1 MESTPKQITSQET
14 GATLQ
19 LERALLPIDEYAVR
33 EGVSRGIVEECG
45 KLGIVQIRKYKGKSF
60 VVDVPLSPYRYPSE
74 TTEGA
79 TKRADEGPHFTK
91 SPQHR
96 VPNEPKTAKGHT
108 KSDNESIKPG
118 TISALVGKMVHNA
131 SQITGKPVNAVK
143 DKNEQAEKIRAPAQ
157 IVHPVEYDTIAKP
170 AQSSSFS
177 IKAGKIFLLVGR
189 VFRRASQ
196 IISKRIGTTGGGI
209 AKIEEKPD
217 STQVIRRDGV
227 QFGPLTGSAVYD
239 KSLSGEPTARVRAER
254 TWQVA
259 ALFSIVFLFA
269 SLAANIWFYM
279 GRQIQRDKLGL
290 AYANIQ
296 TVYSDFIKADRQVI
310 ALQNEL
316 AESRTESKR
325 IENELESSRSE
336 LGTVQ
341 SELAESRTKSKRIEN
356 ELENSRAELKT
367 VQDELTKARQEL
379 QTVRQRNAQA
389 VERLHKQILR
399 LTAWLQEPANSTQAP
414 SGSDISGE

>member
-33 EGVSRGIVEECG
+33 EGVSRGIVDECG

-60 VVDVPLSPYRYPSE
+60 VVDVPLSPYRYASE
-74 TTEGA
+74 ATEGA
-79 TKRADEGPHFTK
+79 TKRADEGPHFAK

-118 TISALVGKMVHNA
+118 TISTLVEKMVHKA

-143 DKNEQAEKIRAPAQ
+143 DKNEQAEKIWAPAQ
-157 IVHPVEYDTIAKP
+157 VVHPVEYDTIAEP
-170 AQSSSFS
+170 AESSSFS

-196 IISKRIGTTGGGI
+196 IISKRIGTKGDEI
-209 AKIEEKPD
+209 AKSEVKPD
-217 STQVIRRDGV
+217 SSQVIRRDGV

-239 KSLSGEPTARVRAER
+239 KSLSGEPTRRVRAER
-254 TWQVA
+254 AWQVA

-269 SLAANIWFYM
+269 SLVANIWFYM

-296 TVYSDFIKADRQVI
+296 TVYSDFIKADQQVI
-310 ALQNEL
+310 TLQSELAESRTESKRIEKELENSRAELGTAQSEL

-325 IENELESSRSE
+325 IENELENSRS
-336 LGTVQ
+336 
-341 SELAESRTKSKRIEN
+341 
-356 ELENSRAELKT
+356 ELKT
-367 VQDELTKARQEL
+367 VQNELSKARQEL

-399 LTAWLQEPANSTQAP
+399 LTAWLQEPANSTQTP
-414 SGSDISGE
+414 QGSGISGE

>member
-1 MESTPKQITSQET
+1 MESAPKQITSQEAE
-14 GATLQ
+14 ATLQ
-19 LERALLPIDEYAVR
+19 LKRALLPIDEYAAR
-33 EGVSRGIVEECG
+33 EEVSRGIVEECG
-45 KLGIVQIRKYKGKSF
+45 KLGIVQIRKYRGKTF
-60 VVDVPLSPYRYPSE
+60 VVDVPLSPYRCAPE
-74 TTEGA
+74 APEGA
-79 TKRADEGPHFTK
+79 TKRAGEGSHFAK
-91 SPQHR
+91 SSQHR
-96 VPNEPKTAKGHT
+96 VADEPETAKRHT
-108 KSDNESIKPG
+108 KSDNESIKAG
-118 TISALVGKMVHNA
+118 TISTLVEKMVHKA
-131 SQITGKPVNAVK
+131 SKIADKPVNAVE
-143 DKNEQAEKIRAPAQ
+143 DKNDQAEKIRAPAQ
-157 IVHPVEYDTIAKP
+157 IVHSAEHDTIAKP

-177 IKAGKIFLLVGR
+177 IKVGKIFLLIGR
-189 VFRRASQ
+189 VFQRASQ

-209 AKIEEKPD
+209 AKSEEKPD
-217 STQVIRRDGV
+217 STQVIRRNGV

-239 KSLSGEPTARVRAER
+239 SSLSGEPTARVRTER

-269 SLAANIWFYM
+269 SLLANIWFYM
-279 GRQIQRDKLGL
+279 GRRIQRDKLDL

-296 TVYSDFIKADRQVI
+296 TVYSDFIKADQQVK

-316 AESRTESKR
+316 AESRTGSKR
-325 IENELESSRSE
+325 IENELESSRAE

-399 LTAWLQEPANSTQAP
+399 LTAWFRESANSTQTP